1 MNVPPFVNIPFR
13 ASIEFVEMNVYIFV
27 FSVYQQI
34 PPPLNLFLSGKFCVF
49 NKPLLKGNALR
60 KRSTE
65 NYFQLLSQGYQ
76 INVSGGH
83 GRVARR
89 GEAVLHRPVGEPQ
102 RLLLFH
108 SCYLV
113 LATNTCVS

>member
-1 MNVPPFVNIPFR
+1 M
-13 ASIEFVEMNVYIFV
+13 YIYSF
-27 FSVYQQI
+27 FLSTNKS
-34 PPPLNLFLSGKFCVF
+34 PPLNLFLSGKFCVF
-49 NKPLLKGNALR
+49 NKPLLKGNAFK

-76 INVSGGH
+76 ISVSGGH